1 MQAVH
6 HSLAIAVVVMGAA
19 FTAGAIV
26 AAWRQ
31 GSLAWLEWF
40 RRATMALIVIEVIA
54 GMILYG
60 TAHRPDESLHLLYGG
75 VALVAIPFGS
85 YFAAEAPPRP
95 RAVVLAA
102 AGALTLGIVFR
113 AFVTG

>member
-1 MQAVH
+1 MQTVH
-6 HSLAIAVVVMGAA
+6 RSLAIAVVVMGAV

-26 AAWRQ
+26 AAWRH
-31 GSLAWLEWF
+31 GSRPWLEWF
-40 RRATMALIVIEVIA
+40 RRATMFLIVLEAIA
-54 GMILYG
+54 GMTLYG
-60 TAHRPDESLHLLYGG
+60 TGHRPEETLHLLYGA

-102 AGALTLGIVFR
+102 AGVLTLGIAFR

>member
-1 MQAVH
+1 MLAVH
-6 HSLAIAVVVMGAA
+6 RSLAIAVVAMAAA
-19 FTAGAIV
+19 FTVGAIV
-26 AAWRQ
+26 AASRH
-31 GSLAWLEWF
+31 GSGPWLEWF
-40 RRATMALIVIEVIA
+40 RRATMSLIALEVVA

-60 TAHRPDESLHLLYGG
+60 TGHRPEDSLHLLYGV

-95 RAVVLAA
+95 RAVVLSA
-102 AGALTLGIVFR
+102 AGVLTLGIIFR